1 MMLDPLHGSAHR
13 GTLPQPRAVEPLA
26 PQKQAGHPPTRLSV
40 VMPYF
45 RKLAEFTRVLPLQH
59 AWLARP
65 DLEVILVMDT
75 PDEEPELLAL
85 LTQYPD
91 VRWTVLVNDRAHPW
105 RPPCKAINV
114 GLRHAV
120 GQFVLVCSPESAFVG
135 DVPSMA
141 LEVLQAHPDK
151 VAIGRVG
158 FARFADLENGK
169 TLALVFDGVLPPDL
183 TLHTFYGS
191 ICAARS
197 SFEAVH
203 GYDESFA
210 EWGGDDDNVRVRLE
224 LQGHHLLA
232 CPGLRLLH
240 LSFEARNGT
249 AHYDVDLDIL
259 KCAPHSAQANTVHGW
274 GRDFTRVAW
283 RTPSWSSALAAAPA
297 IPSATG
303 STLPTALAI
312 ATRSRRRCDIC
323 GRMGYFEPPQGYC
336 VKCGPPPGQTS
347 ATWPPGTTPRI
358 LCVMQLHNEARYLE
372 GCLAHLRGHVDGV
385 IALDD
390 GSTDG
395 TGALLT
401 QHPLVLDHITH
412 PVRHPHVWDEL
423 HNKRSLLE
431 RARAYGADWVLV
443 CDADERFETAFLE
456 SLRHIARALPNGP
469 MAAVVI
475 SLRELWNSPTQYRI
489 DGVWGAKTQTRF
501 FSLPPEIHF
510 EHNQALHGLWLP
522 DGYVEQAR
530 MVRMFH
536 HLYHLKSIHHEDRV
550 RRRDF
555 YKRLDPDHRY
565 QAIGY
570 DYLAEEPDTLRL
582 ESIRPGRD
590 YLLTSLPND
599 MV

>member
-1 MMLDPLHGSAHR
+1 MTGNSLHGSAHR
-13 GTLPQPRAVEPLA
+13 GTLPQPVASQA
-26 PQKQAGHPPTRLSV
+26 PQKHAGHPPTRLSV
-40 VMPYF
+40 VMPYY

-65 DLEVILVMDT
+65 DLEVILVMDA
-75 PDEEPELLAL
+75 PDEEAGLLAL
-85 LTQYPD
+85 LAQYPD
-91 VRWTVLVNDRAHPW
+91 VRWSVLVNDRPHPW

-120 GQFVLVCSPESAFVG
+120 GHFVLVCSPESAFVD

-151 VAIGRVG
+151 VAVGRVG
-158 FARFADLENGK
+158 FARFADLEDGS
-169 TLALVFDGVLPPDL
+169 TLARVFDTVVQPDL

-197 SFEAVH
+197 SFEAIH

-240 LSFEARNGT
+240 LSFEAHQGT
-249 AHYDVDLDIL
+249 AYYDADLDVL
-259 KCAPHSAQANTVHGW
+259 KCAPHSAQANTSHGW

-283 RTPSWSSALAAAPA
+283 RTPSWASSLAA
-297 IPSATG
+297 PSAAAA
-303 STLPTALAI
+303 SSPPPAALAI

-347 ATWPPGTTPRI
+347 ATWPPGATPRI

-385 IALDD
+385 VALDD

-395 TGALLT
+395 TGALLE
-401 QHPLVLDHITH
+401 QDSLVLDRMTL
-412 PVRHPHVWDEL
+412 PVCHPHVWDEL
-423 HNKRSLLE
+423 RNKQVLLE
-431 RARAYGADWVLV
+431 RARDLGADWVLV

-456 SLRHIARALPNGP
+456 SLRHIARALPSIP
-469 MAAVVI
+469 PAAVVM
-475 SLRELWNSPTQYRI
+475 SVKELWNSPTQYRI
-489 DGVWGAKTQTRF
+489 DGVWGTKRQARF
-501 FSLPPEIHF
+501 FSLPADIRF
-510 EHNQALHGLWLP
+510 DRNQALHGSWLP
-522 DGYVEQAR
+522 DAYVEQAR
-530 MVRMFH
+530 MIRMFH
-536 HLYHLKSIHHEDRV
+536 HLYHLKSIRHEDRV
-550 RRRDF
+550 RRRDL
-555 YKRLDPDHRY
+555 YKRLDPDRRY
-565 QAIGY
+565 QSIGY

-590 YLLTSLPND
+590 YPLTSLPD
-599 MV
+599 DLA